1 MDLTTGEILVEFGSD
16 LLIFGLEGV
25 VFDSVVAAPSLAL
38 IDPSGLGTI
47 NDRVGIGVLS
57 LSGLPQGLFSLGA
70 IIPEGSRTEEA
81 LANLVF
87 RFDGPGNND
96 PVNAVNAVDNITFIP
111 VSAPGPAIIPEPGS
125 LTLLALACVTAVA
138 RRRR

>member
-111 VSAPGPAIIPEPGS
+111 VPTLAPAIPEPGS